1 MRTIQSV
8 GGQARPALV
17 ESHVTPFRLTRLQ
30 MVSLP
35 ASCLRAE
42 STLPG
47 THSLQNI
54 VGSGAGVWLGV
65 NCYTL
70 LGQLPHFFKLRVFH
84 R

>member
-1 MRTIQSV
+1 MTRALRTTVVLNVGNRGFDRLGMGAVQVRTIQSV

-42 STLPG
+42 STLAWYPLSR
-47 THSLQNI
+47 T
-54 VGSGAGVWLGV
+54 
-65 NCYTL
+65 
-70 LGQLPHFFKLRVFH
+70 
-84 R
+84 